1 MEIVHMKWIATSPTA
16 PWCEKVPQPTE
27 TSPQL
32 TVADHRAQVIDG
44 FGGCFNEIGWQTLQ
58 ALSEDHR
65 AHVLRDLFDPVTGC
79 GYCLCRVP
87 IGASDYALEWYSHNE
102 HDGDV
107 AMEQFS
113 IARDQRYLIPYVRA
127 AMSIQPDLSLFASPW
142 SPPTWMKQPRVYN
155 YGVLRWEP
163 EILEAYALYLLRFV
177 QAYQAVGLPV
187 HQLHIQNEPNSDQKF
202 PSCVWTGAK
211 MRDFIRDY
219 LGPRFREADLACEI
233 WAGTIER
240 PDYDAWAHTILVD
253 ARARAF
259 VSGIGYQWAGKGA
272 VQRTHQS
279 WPALRLLQTES
290 ECGDGNNTW
299 DYAHYVFTQL
309 HHYLSNGVNGYVY
322 WNMVLPPGGR
332 STWGWTQNSMITVD
346 TTRQTVTYNPEF
358 YVMKHLA
365 HFVAP
370 GSVRLD
376 LQGPWSGNALAFHT
390 PDRSRVVVCA
400 NPFSE
405 QVEVVIDVVGD
416 RFLLR
421 LDAHSFNTVVPDG

>member
-1 MEIVHMKWIATSPTA
+1 MKWIATSPTA
-16 PWCEKVPQPTE
+16 TWDENTLHPTE
-27 TSPQL
+27 ASPQL
-32 TVADHRAQVIDG
+32 VITDHRQQVIEG
-44 FGGCFNEIGWQTLQ
+44 FGGCFNEMGWQALQTL
-58 ALSEDHR
+58 STDRR
-65 AHVLRDLFDPVTGC
+65 AQVLRDLFDPTTGC
-79 GYCLCRVP
+79 GYRLCRVP
-87 IGASDYALEWYSHNE
+87 IGANDYALEWYSHNE
-102 HDGDV
+102 HDGDI
-107 AMEQFS
+107 AMEYFS
-113 IARDQRYLIPYVRA
+113 IAHDQLSLIPYIRA
-127 AMSIQPDLSLFASPW
+127 ALAIQPDLRLFASPW

-155 YGVLRWEP
+155 FGVLRWEP

-177 QAYQAVGLPV
+177 KAYHMEGLPV
-187 HQLHIQNEPNSDQKF
+187 QQLHIQNEPNSDQKF

-219 LGPRFREADLACEI
+219 LGPRFREADVPCEI

-240 PDYDAWAHTILVD
+240 PDYDAWAHTILMD
-253 ARARAF
+253 PLARAF
-259 VSGIGYQWAGKGA
+259 ISGVGYQWSGQGA

-279 WPALRLLQTES
+279 WPELRLLQTES
-290 ECGDGNNTW
+290 ECGDGSNTW
-299 DYAHYVFTQL
+299 EYAHYVFTQV

-346 TTRQTVTYNPEF
+346 ATQQNVTYNPEF

-376 LQGPWSGNALAFHT
+376 VQGPWSGNALAFHT
-390 PDRSRVVVCA
+390 PERSTVVVCA

-405 QVEVVIDVVGD
+405 QVEVVIAVAGE
-416 RFLLR
+416 RFILR
-421 LDAHSFNTVVPDG
+421 LDAHSLNTVVFDD